1 MKKKRLSITVNRL
14 KSRTVSYFCKAMQR
28 HNLFSNFYG
37 ISLLFFCL
45 LSPARPIKHP
55 FYVSV
60 TEIRSDAAKSSFQVS
75 CRMFTDD
82 LQDALYRQY
91 GFKAELARPQ
101 GADADKQLAKYIQ
114 ERLQIKVNGQQVDLR
129 WVGYEIEEE
138 ATWCYWEATQFPG
151 TGTLEVQNRLLYDY
165 LSGQTNLIHVYKN
178 GVRNSIKLDNPDFW
192 ASFP

>member
-28 HNLFSNFYG
+28 HNLFCKFYG
-37 ISLLFFCL
+37 FSLLFFCL
-45 LSPARPIKHP
+45 GFLIQPSEHP

-60 TEIRSDAAKSSFQVS
+60 TEIRSDTAKKTFQVS

-82 LQDALYRQY
+82 LQDALYRKY

-101 GADADKQLAKYIQ
+101 GADADGQLAIYLQ
-114 ERLQIKVNGQQVDLR
+114 ERLQITVNGRPVELR

-138 ATWCYWEATQFPG
+138 ATWCYFEAAEFPG
-151 TGTLEVQNRLLYDY
+151 MGPVEVQNRLLYDY
-165 LSGQTNLIHVYKN
+165 LSGQTNLIHLYRN
-178 GVRNSIKLDNPDFW
+178 GARSSSKLDYPDVRV
-192 ASFP
+192 SFP